1 MSPVQSSLQLINTP
15 GIVVVEWEMQA
26 LNAHDRWSKC
36 YCKLERWAMLA
47 DFIMIEQ
54 LETMQL
60 GSMTNKDLI
69 VVAKHTLATE

>member
-1 MSPVQSSLQLINTP
+1 
-15 GIVVVEWEMQA
+15 
-26 LNAHDRWSKC
+26 
-36 YCKLERWAMLA
+36 MLA